1 MSRQYI
7 QDLKDR
13 FAEHLDLDRPTKTP
27 APANLQLVST
37 GIARMEPS
45 QPADQDLYRA
55 LVGSL
60 MYAVLTRPDIAAP
73 VSMCARFLANPVQA
87 HMTQAAR
94 VLRYLLYTQ
103 NLPLVYRRTSAPVL
117 EAYADASW
125 GGCPETRRSRF
136 GFAIYYGNSL
146 LSWKSKLH
154 PCICLSSAEAEYI
167 AATEVTKE
175 IMWIRGALAELGLKQ
190 STTVIHEDNAAVL
203 RMAANP
209 VISGHNKHVALKML
223 YLRERVQAKD
233 VCLQY
238 IPTKEQRADL
248 LTKALARPQFEC
260 LRQLLLDPTSSNPA
274 SLQHGSATEG
284 AC

>member
-1 MSRQYI
+1 
-7 QDLKDR
+7 
-13 FAEHLDLDRPTKTP
+13 
-27 APANLQLVST
+27 
-37 GIARMEPS
+37 
-45 QPADQDLYRA
+45 
-55 LVGSL
+55 

-73 VSMCARFLANPVQA
+73 VSMCARFLAEPTQA
-87 HMTQAAR
+87 HMTQATR
-94 VLRYLLYTQ
+94 VLRYLLNTQ
-103 NLPLVYRRTSAPVL
+103 NLPLVYHRTSAPVL
-117 EAYADASW
+117 KAYADASW
-125 GGCPETRRSRF
+125 GGCPQTRRSRF

-146 LSWKSKLH
+146 VSWKSKLH

-175 IMWIRGALAELGLKQ
+175 IMWIQGALAEVGLQ
-190 STTVIHEDNAAVL
+190 QPTTVIYEDNAAVI

-223 YLRERVQAKD
+223 YLRERIKAKD
-233 VCLQY
+233 VCLKY

-248 LTKALARPQFEC
+248 LTKTLARHQFEY
-260 LRQLLLDPTSSNPA
+260 LRQLLMNPMSLDPA